1 MSKKIVVGVLRR
13 QVSDAEK
20 QELEKHFPGCELEF
34 HRLDSCD
41 YHEHAKNCRELK
53 PDLVLLPLER
63 PIPSVAMEEGF
74 RHVALI
80 PGQGLKELKPLH
92 PDFKDFNSKQITC
105 EHTNRERTGAWSGW
119 TRCTDCDLSIA
130 PPKPE
135 NISMSVDE
143 KSVLKDGAG
152 SPIPLGV
159 PEEVFNL
166 TLAENDTTPAVND
179 CKHPNAKWGNNAW
192 AGFGA
197 CDDCKK
203 TLSIDE
209 DNKVEVTG
217 DLNPAFTDSEEG

>member
-34 HRLDSCD
+34 HRMDSCD
-41 YHEHAKNCRELK
+41 YHEHANNCRELK

-74 RHVALI
+74 KHVALI

-130 PPKPE
+130 PPKPVPGE
-135 NISMSVDE
+135 VVQKFPYKYGEIKNGADMN
-143 KSVLKDGAG
+143 KDYDLCPEPGCGKQAVVNCKCMMAG
-152 SPIPLGV
+152 RICPNNHQWHL
-159 PEEVFNL
+159 NQK
-166 TLAENDTTPAVND
+166 DTVTP
-179 CKHPNAKWGNNAW
+179 
-192 AGFGA
+192 
-197 CDDCKK
+197 
-203 TLSIDE
+203 
-209 DNKVEVTG
+209 G
-217 DLNPAFTDSEEG
+217 DGHD